1 MEYQLH
7 GFMIGREIFLD
18 INEARIFRLPVNK
31 MDSVISFCG
40 VFFNRT
46 MLHLFVYLLVNARS
60 QYVSKD
66 ELLINVWEKNEL
78 CASTQRLSKV
88 VKNLNNKLS
97 LLGLPKNSIV
107 CVKGSG
113 YILALDDIQPL
124 YSVVDNVD
132 YQYRYR

>member
-66 ELLINVWEKNEL
+66 ELLINVWEKMNYVL
-78 CASTQRLSKV
+78 PRSVYLKSSK
-88 VKNLNNKLS
+88 
-97 LLGLPKNSIV
+97 I
-107 CVKGSG
+107 
-113 YILALDDIQPL
+113 
-124 YSVVDNVD
+124 
-132 YQYRYR
+132 